1 MNKQTVLICL
11 ERLDIGGVETAVI
24 NQTIAL
30 IKKGIN
36 VVILA
41 KEGIYKQKLLRLEQN
56 LLIGILI

>member
-41 KEGIYKQKLLRLEQN
+41 KEGIYK
-56 LLIGILI
+56 